1 MICQQTRRPG
11 RQGVYL
17 FCIPPYL
24 RPVSPPRSSVHPTP
38 NTQPPQLALRDP
50 KRGCRWTRAHS
61 TACQAI
67 CPGLVGDC
75 CDGMQHLSQ
84 RAAPLVTSCIQR
96 MDAQYSVLRTRSQPW
111 LLVPGMYRS
120 FPPSPRHSAG
130 VSRCLEGWSAA
141 STPHAAAE
149 PGSYRFSEDQTK
161 GERAWSCSSAARL
174 DLES

>member
-67 CPGLVGDC
+67 YPGLVGDG

-96 MDAQYSVLRTRSQPW
+96 MDAQYSVPAANRGYWFLECIGASRRHHVTARGFLDVSSVGVQQAHRMRQQSPAAIGSRKIKPREKELGPVA
-111 LLVPGMYRS
+111 LLQ
-120 FPPSPRHSAG
+120 
-130 VSRCLEGWSAA
+130 GWI
-141 STPHAAAE
+141 
-149 PGSYRFSEDQTK
+149 
-161 GERAWSCSSAARL
+161 
-174 DLES
+174 

>member
-24 RPVSPPRSSVHPTP
+24 RPASPPRSSVHPTP

-96 MDAQYSVLRTRSQPW
+96 MDAQYSVLRTRSQP
-111 LLVPGMYRS
+111 LVTGSWNVSELPAVTTSQRGGFSMSRALEYSKHTACGSRARQLSVLGRS
-120 FPPSPRHSAG
+120 NQGRKSL
-130 VSRCLEGWSAA
+130 VL
-141 STPHAAAE
+141 
-149 PGSYRFSEDQTK
+149 
-161 GERAWSCSSAARL
+161 
-174 DLES
+174 